1 MSAVAPVVRPGG
13 TAVGA
18 ARPHRMR
25 RFDPAQLAVYVAL
38 IALAALF
45 VAPFIWMVSTS
56 LKTGPSS
63 VAVPPV
69 WFPDPIVWKNFPD
82 ALAKINFWVSLRNTL
97 YYALPSVVGTV
108 ISCSVVAYGFARIKW
123 PGRDLVFIVLL
134 GTMMLPS
141 QVTFIPLYVIYAK
154 LGWVGTF
161 LPLIVPNFLGNPFFI
176 FLLRQFF
183 LGIPSELSDAARI
196 DGASELR
203 ILRTIVVPLSIPALI
218 TVGLFT
224 FIDKWTD
231 FFGPRVYL
239 NDPEQYPLSIAIQ
252 TFQAAHKTDWPLSMA
267 ASTVITLPLV
277 IIYFF
282 AQRKFI
288 QGIALTGIKG

>member
-1 MSAVAPVVRPGG
+1 MTAAV
-13 TAVGA
+13 
-18 ARPHRMR
+18 MR
-25 RFDPAQLAVYVAL
+25 RITRSDPARIAVYVAL
-38 IALAALF
+38 IALALLF
-45 VAPFIWMVSTS
+45 IAPFLWMVSTS
-56 LKTGPSS
+56 LKTGPTSIS
-63 VAVPPV
+63 VPPIWV
-69 WFPDPIVWKNFPD
+69 PDPVVWNNFPD
-82 ALAKINFWVSLRNTL
+82 ALAKINFWVALKNTL
-97 YYALPSVVGTV
+97 IYALPSVLGTV
-108 ISCSVVAYGFARIKW
+108 VSCSVVAYGFARLKW

-161 LPLIVPNFLGNPFFI
+161 LPLIVPT
-176 FLLRQFF
+176 F
-183 LGIPSELSDAARI
+183 LGIPRELSDAARI

-239 NDPEQYPLSIAIQ
+239 NDPDQYPLSIAIQ
-252 TFQAAHKTDWPLSMA
+252 TFQASHKTDWPLSMA

-288 QGIALTGIKG
+288 QGITLTGIKG